1 MKGIDIQV
9 ATQSHCPSNKEIK
22 LWIKT
27 ALLQQNKKGSLVV
40 RIVDEEEMTTLN
52 HQFRNKQKPTNV
64 LSFSTMIPEPLRG
77 DMLGDI
83 VICAAVVAKEAL
95 EQHKA
100 VQAHWAHMVIHGVLH
115 LLGHDHE
122 KGSDANVMEQSEIE
136 ILHQLGFA
144 DPYKV
149 EDIYE

>member
-9 ATQSHCPSNKEIK
+9 ATKSLCPSKNEIK
-22 LWIKT
+22 LWIKA

-40 RIVDEEEMTTLN
+40 RIVDEDEMTTLN

-83 VICAAVVAKEAL
+83 VICASVVAKEAL

-122 KGSDANVMEQSEIE
+122 KETDANVMEQIEIE

-149 EDIYE
+149 ENIYE